1 VMCKPGSVGDLG
13 GQPPRSTRPS
23 DLLVQYPGSYASCQ
37 SVPAR
42 DGDGHEMSF
51 ATGNSDVEGQGL
63 LTKSLL
69 GEFFQT
75 DPALDWQMSPS
86 EQVMIMYLI
95 EHLRP
100 KAAIEIG
107 TRFGGSLQVL
117 ARHCGRVYSLDIDP
131 EVKER
136 LKGRFENVE
145 YLIGR
150 SDETLPPLIDRLQ
163 REKTEVGFVLIDGDH
178 STDGVR
184 RDIDNILRY
193 KPSTTLYIIMH
204 DSFNPVVRRG
214 LTAANWSGC
223 PYVQRVELDLV
234 AGSVNT
240 SPNFRGQLWGGLAIG
255 ILTPEPRNGDL
266 EITAGSQLTYC
277 AALRAFQP
285 GLLRKVVKRIA
296 TWSRAPVQT

>member
-1 VMCKPGSVGDLG
+1 
-13 GQPPRSTRPS
+13 
-23 DLLVQYPGSYASCQ
+23 
-37 SVPAR
+37 
-42 DGDGHEMSF
+42 MSF
-51 ATGNSDVEGQGL
+51 ATGNSEVEGQGL
-63 LTKSLL
+63 LTKPLL

-75 DPALDWQMSPS
+75 DLLDWQMSPS

-100 KAAIEIG
+100 RAAIEIG

-163 REKTEVGFVLIDGDH
+163 REKTEVGFALIDGDH

-204 DSFNPVVRRG
+204 DSFNPVVRGG
-214 LTAANWSGC
+214 LTARKLVRMPLCSAGRTGPRRWQRQHVPEFPRSVVGRSGD
-223 PYVQRVELDLV
+223 RDSH
-234 AGSVNT
+234 AG
-240 SPNFRGQLWGGLAIG
+240 
-255 ILTPEPRNGDL
+255 TPKWRPGDH
-266 EITAGSQLTYC
+266 
-277 AALRAFQP
+277 R
-285 GLLRKVVKRIA
+285 RIA
-296 TWSRAPVQT
+296 IDIPRGPPGFPTGPAS

>member
-1 VMCKPGSVGDLG
+1 
-13 GQPPRSTRPS
+13 
-23 DLLVQYPGSYASCQ
+23 
-37 SVPAR
+37 
-42 DGDGHEMSF
+42 MSF
-51 ATGNSDVEGQGL
+51 ATANSEVEGQGL
-63 LTKSLL
+63 LTKPLL
-69 GEFFQT
+69 GGFFQT

-100 KAAIEIG
+100 RAAIEIG

-117 ARHCGRVYSLDIDP
+117 ARHCDRVYSLDIDP
-131 EVKER
+131 EVNER

-204 DSFNPVVRRG
+204 ESFNPVVRRG

-255 ILTPEPRNGDL
+255 ILTSEPRNGDL
-266 EITAGSQLTYC
+266 EITAGSQLTYR
-277 AALRAFQP
+277 AARRAFQP

>member
-1 VMCKPGSVGDLG
+1 
-13 GQPPRSTRPS
+13 
-23 DLLVQYPGSYASCQ
+23 
-37 SVPAR
+37 
-42 DGDGHEMSF
+42 MSF
-51 ATGNSDVEGQGL
+51 ATGSSEVEGQGL
-63 LTKSLL
+63 LTESLL

-86 EQVMIMYLI
+86 ERVMVTYLI

-100 KAAIEIG
+100 RAAIEIG

-117 ARHCGRVYSLDIDP
+117 ARHCLRVYSLDIDP

-150 SDETLPPLIDRLQ
+150 SEETLPPLIDRLQ
-163 REKTEVGFVLIDGDH
+163 REHTAVGFVLIDGDH

-193 KPSTTLYIIMH
+193 KPATTLYIIMH

-214 LTAANWSGC
+214 LRAANWAGS
-223 PYVQRVELDLV
+223 PYVHRVELDLV
-234 AGSVNT
+234 AGAVNT
-240 SPNFRGQLWGGLAIG
+240 TPSFRGQLWGGLAIA
-255 ILTPEPRNGDL
+255 ILAPEPRSGDL
-266 EITAGSQLTYC
+266 EISAGSQLTYN
-277 AALRAFQP
+277 AATQTFRHSLI
-285 GLLRKVVKRIA
+285 RKVSSRIA
-296 TWSRAPVQT
+296 TWTRIPGRT

>member
-1 VMCKPGSVGDLG
+1 MPAAAIDSIALASVAV
-13 GQPPRSTRPS
+13 
-23 DLLVQYPGSYASCQ
+23 VQYSGSYASCQ
-37 SVPAR
+37 SAPAR

-51 ATGNSDVEGQGL
+51 ATGNSEVEGRGL
-63 LTKSLL
+63 LTASLL
-69 GEFFQT
+69 GEFLQT

-86 EQVMIMYLI
+86 EQIMIMYLV

-100 KAAIEIG
+100 RAAIEIG

-136 LKGRFENVE
+136 LKGRFGNVE

-150 SDETLPPLIDRLQ
+150 SAETLPPLIDRLQ
-163 REKTEVGFVLIDGDH
+163 RENTEVGFVLIDGDH

-214 LTAANWSGC
+214 LRAANWSGC
-223 PYVQRVELDLV
+223 PYVHRVELDFV
-234 AGSVNT
+234 AGSVNST
-240 SPNFRGQLWGGLAIG
+240 PGFRGQLWGGLAIG
-255 ILTPEPRNGDL
+255 ILTPEPRSGDL
-266 EITAGSQLTYC
+266 EISAGSQLTYN
-277 AALRAFQP
+277 AAAQTFRPSLMH
-285 GLLRKVVKRIA
+285 KVASKVA
-296 TWSRAPVQT
+296 TWTRIPVRT